1 MGGSLFL
8 QAHDRTF
15 GVRQNRT
22 DMSNYLEFLPSDRLR
37 VGQCEV
43 DVPLREVH
51 APGARRPVRITP
63 KSMGVLRV
71 LVDNAGKVVSRD
83 TLLAGVWPDTMPT
96 NDVVTQAVTQLRK
109 AFGPADGA
117 PPYIE
122 TIAKGGYRLLAEVEW
137 LPSPP
142 AAVAETMAAVPQPD
156 RPGGNEVVPS
166 RHDIDIPAGARQQR
180 AGWGAMVGATL
191 VALVLAGLLYG
202 WSVWHSKPV
211 PSPTAPQTPV
221 GANVSEPRLITSSP
235 GFEWSPSL
243 SPDASMV
250 AYRAVPRGQR
260 NIAIMVQTTTPT
272 PPRQLTRPDG
282 QADDVSPAWSPDGRE
297 IAFLR
302 VVQGERCEIRV
313 VSASGGADRVVGQCD
328 EHYMPSFDWTPNG
341 KGLVFGS
348 HGISHDRPG
357 LQRLD
362 LDTGRLSTLEEGASP
377 LNHDF
382 APRYSPDG
390 RWIVFV
396 RNTPLGDFWRLPA
409 TGGTAERL
417 THLNAQIRGWDW
429 DRDGRALV
437 YSRHHDNESRL
448 YRLDLDTGVHVELG
462 ITDAEDPVIAADA
475 PALAYVQRTTW
486 FGVYRFDLDGDGP
499 GERMFRSSGR
509 DRLPAIAPDGRQ
521 LAFVSDRSGEYRL
534 WWADVDNPDSLR
546 LLDGLRPES
555 RYLPRW
561 SADSQRLLVVGRG
574 IDSAGTASPGV
585 YEVEPASGRM
595 TRLALPVEE
604 PLQAIYMPDPTGSG
618 ERVLVV
624 SADRR
629 GRLHVD
635 LLDHLSDGWK
645 RVGRL
650 DDVSRIEVDAPGAR
664 VLFARPAESGLWQAD
679 LQLDPGSVRQVD
691 STWPTPERYRSWT
704 AAPGGGVYGIERTAG
719 CSALLDVHGAAAG
732 GAPRCLDV
740 NRRAATYGLSLDPRS
755 NRLYVTLVEY
765 DASDIG
771 FAKYDPPAEALWPGV
786 GK

>member
-1 MGGSLFL
+1 MPS
-8 QAHDRTF
+8 
-15 GVRQNRT
+15 
-22 DMSNYLEFLPSDRLR
+22 YLELLPSEHLR
-37 VGQCEV
+37 VGLCEV
-43 DVPLREVH
+43 DVPLRQIH
-51 APGARRPVRITP
+51 APGERRPVRITP

-83 TLLAGVWPDTMPT
+83 TLLTEVWPDTLPT

-109 AFGPADGA
+109 AFGPADDDA

-137 LPSPP
+137 LVPVRTAVES
-142 AAVAETMAAVPQPD
+142 AATASPQPGFPVE
-156 RPGGNEVVPS
+156 REIVPS
-166 RHDIDIPAGARQQR
+166 GRGIDDVAGTPQQR
-180 AGWGAMVGATL
+180 AGWGAIIGATA
-191 VALVLAGLLYG
+191 VALALAGLLYA
-202 WSVWHSKPV
+202 WSVSHDEPAPPPATQAPV
-211 PSPTAPQTPV
+211 AK
-221 GANVSEPRLITSSP
+221 AIVSEPRLITSSP
-235 GFEWSPSL
+235 GFEWNPSL

-250 AYRAVPRGQR
+250 AYMAVPQGQR
-260 NIAIMVQTTTPT
+260 NIAVMVQTTTPT

-313 VSASGGADRVVGQCD
+313 VAASGGADRVVGQCD
-328 EHYMPSFDWTPNG
+328 EHHVPSFDWTPDG

-348 HGISHDRPG
+348 HGILHGRPG
-357 LQRLD
+357 LHRLD
-362 LDTGRLSTLEEGASP
+362 LDTGRLIALEDGASP
-377 LNHDF
+377 VNHDF

-429 DRDGRALV
+429 DPDGRALV
-437 YSRHHDNESRL
+437 YSRHYDNESRL
-448 YRLDLDTGVHVELG
+448 YRLDLATGAQVELG
-462 ITDAEDPVIAADA
+462 IRDAEDPVIATDV
-475 PALAYVQRTTW
+475 PALAYVQRSTW
-486 FGVYRFDLDGDGP
+486 FGIYRFDLDEEGP
-499 GERMFRSSGR
+499 GERLFRSSGR
-509 DRLPAIAPDGRQ
+509 DRLPVIAPDGRQ

-534 WWADVDNPDSLR
+534 WWADMDNPASLR

-561 SADSQRLLVVGRG
+561 SADSQRLLVVGRDTG
-574 IDSAGTASPGV
+574 STGTESPGV
-585 YEVEPASGRM
+585 YEVVPASGRM

-604 PLQAIYMPDPTGSG
+604 PLQAIYVPAPTGTATGTG
-618 ERVLVV
+618 ERLLVV
-624 SADRR
+624 AADRR
-629 GRLHVD
+629 GRLQVD
-635 LLDHLSDGWK
+635 LLDRLRDGWK

-650 DDVSRIEVDAPGAR
+650 DDVSRVEVDAAHGR

-679 LQLDPGSVRQVD
+679 LQLRPASVRRID
-691 STWPTPERYRSWT
+691 PAWPTPARYRSWT
-704 AAPGGGVYGIERTAG
+704 AAKGGGVYGIERTAS
-719 CSALLDVHGAAAG
+719 CSALLEVHGGPVGA
-732 GAPRCLDV
+732 APRCLDV

-771 FAKYDPPAEALWPGV
+771 FANYDPPPETLWPGV

>member
-1 MGGSLFL
+1 
-8 QAHDRTF
+8 
-15 GVRQNRT
+15 
-22 DMSNYLEFLPSDRLR
+22 MSSYLELLPSERLR

-51 APGARRPVRITP
+51 APGARRAVRITP

-83 TLLAGVWPDTMPT
+83 TLLAEVWPDTLPT

-109 AFGPADGA
+109 AFGAADNA
-117 PPYIE
+117 SPYIE

-137 LPSPP
+137 LSSAGAAAEAVAPVLPASSVPAGDAAPP
-142 AAVAETMAAVPQPD
+142 ARAID
-156 RPGGNEVVPS
+156 VPS
-166 RHDIDIPAGARQQR
+166 GAPPQR
-180 AGWGAMVGATL
+180 AGWGAIVGAML
-191 VALVLAGLLYG
+191 AALVLAGLLYG
-202 WSVWHSKPV
+202 WSVWRNEPV
-211 PSPTAPQTPV
+211 PAPIAPV
-221 GANVSEPRLITSSP
+221 SAAAAFVSDPHLITSSP
-235 GFEWSPSL
+235 GFELSPSL

-250 AYRAVPRGQR
+250 AYVAVPQGQR

-282 QADDVSPAWSPDGRE
+282 QADDLSPAWAPDGRE

-302 VVQGERCEIRV
+302 VVEGERCEIRI

-328 EHYMPSFDWTPNG
+328 EHHMPSFDWTPDG
-341 KGLVFGS
+341 KGLVFGN

-362 LDTGRLSTLEEGASP
+362 LDTGRLSSLEEGASP

-409 TGGTAERL
+409 TGGTAQRL

-429 DRDGRALV
+429 DPDGRALV

-448 YRLDLDTGVHVELG
+448 YRLDLATGAHVELG
-462 ITDAEDPVIAADA
+462 IKDGEDPVVAADV

-486 FGVYRFDLDGDGP
+486 FGIYRFDLDENGP
-499 GERMFRSSGR
+499 GERLFRSSGR

-534 WWADVDNPDSLR
+534 WWADMDDPDSLR
-546 LLDGLRPES
+546 LLDGVRPES

-561 SADSQRLLVVGRG
+561 SADSQRLLVVGREV
-574 IDSAGTASPGV
+574 DSTGTASAGV
-585 YEVEPASGRM
+585 YEMEPSSGRL
-595 TRLALPVEE
+595 TRLSLPVDE
-604 PLQAIYMPDPTGSG
+604 PLQAIYMPDPTGDG

-624 SADRR
+624 AADRR
-629 GRLHVD
+629 GRLYVD
-635 LLDHLSDGWK
+635 LLDRLRDGWK

-650 DDVSRIEVDAPGAR
+650 DDVSRVEVDAPNGR

-679 LQLDPGSVRQVD
+679 LQLQPSSVRQID
-691 STWPTPERYRSWT
+691 PAWPSPARYRSWT
-704 AAPGGGVYGIERTAG
+704 AAAGGGVYGIDRTTD
-719 CSALLDVHGAAAG
+719 CSALLDVHGGPADA
-732 GAPRCLDV
+732 APRCLDV

-771 FAKYDPPAEALWPGV
+771 FANYDPPPESLRPGAD
-786 GK
+786 K

>member
-1 MGGSLFL
+1 
-8 QAHDRTF
+8 
-15 GVRQNRT
+15 
-22 DMSNYLEFLPSDRLR
+22 MSSYLELLPSDRLR

-71 LVDNAGKVVSRD
+71 LVGNAGKVVSRD
-83 TLLAGVWPDTMPT
+83 TLLAEVWPDTLPT

-109 AFGPADGA
+109 AFGPADSA
-117 PPYIE
+117 TPYIE

-137 LPSPP
+137 LSPVGVAAEP
-142 AAVAETMAAVPQPD
+142 AIAVS
-156 RPGGNEVVPS
+156 PGSDGPAGAGVVPPG
-166 RHDIDIPAGARQQR
+166 RDIDSPAVARQQR

-202 WSVWHSKPV
+202 WSVWHGAPAPPPATPV
-211 PSPTAPQTPV
+211 PAAVTY
-221 GANVSEPRLITSSP
+221 VSAPRLITSSP

-250 AYRAVPRGQR
+250 AYMAVPQGQR

-272 PPRQLTRPDG
+272 PSRQLTRPDG
-282 QADDVSPAWSPDGRE
+282 QADDLSPAWSPDGRE

-313 VSASGGADRVVGQCD
+313 VSASGGAARVVGQCD
-328 EHYMPSFDWTPNG
+328 EHHMPSFDWTPDG

-362 LDTGRLSTLEEGASP
+362 LDTGRLTTLEDGASP

-417 THLNAQIRGWDW
+417 THLNAQVRGWDW
-429 DRDGRALV
+429 DRNGKALV

-448 YRLDLDTGVHVELG
+448 YRLDLDTGAHVELG
-462 ITDAEDPVIAADA
+462 IRDGEDPVIAADA

-486 FGVYRFDLDGDGP
+486 FGIYRFDLDEDGP
-499 GERMFRSSGR
+499 GERLFRSSGR

-534 WWADVDNPDSLR
+534 WWADVDQPDSLR

-561 SADSQRLLVVGRG
+561 SADSRHLLVVGRE

-604 PLQAIYMPDPTGSG
+604 PLQAIYMPDPTGTG

-629 GRLHVD
+629 GRLHAD
-635 LLDHLSDGWK
+635 LLDRLRDGWK

-650 DDVSRIEVDAPGAR
+650 DDVSRVEVDASGGR
-664 VLFARPAESGLWQAD
+664 ILFARPAESGLWQAD
-679 LQLDPGSVRQVD
+679 LQLRPDSVRQLD
-691 STWPTPERYRSWT
+691 ATWPTPARYRSWT
-704 AAPGGGVYGIERTAG
+704 AATAGGVYGIERTAG
-719 CSALLDVHGAAAG
+719 CSALLDVHG
-732 GAPRCLDV
+732 GADGTVPRCLDA

-771 FAKYDPPAEALWPGV
+771 FADYDPPPETLWPGV